1 MRSIYKKIREWWKPI
16 GCRVYTDE
24 GIFGDGES
32 GLSPKNGRLEVTESP
47 GIGNEWLETFIQ
59 TCDREI
65 I

>member
-32 GLSPKNGRLEVTESP
+32 GLSPKNGRLEVTESL
-47 GIGNEWLETFIQ
+47 GIGNE
-59 TCDREI
+59 
-65 I
+65 